1 MNDKSKTKGL
11 LKKIVWIVITFL
23 FLEAL
28 LILALEAIYTLSEYK
43 LDISTAVLMA
53 NIKDTFSH
61 LGTYIQTNWEVKNP
75 FFILGTG
82 VAAIY
87 SIFTHRGKIEKEG
100 WDTEESNAYH
110 GSARWGKPQEVI
122 DNKNFTKKSK
132 KQVQSEFSKSL
143 EG

>member
-1 MNDKSKTKGL
+1 MKDKSKTKGV

-23 FLEAL
+23 FLETL
-28 LILALEAIYTLSEYK
+28 LILAMGAIYALSEYK
-43 LDISTAVLMA
+43 LDISANVLMA

-61 LGTYIQTNWEVKNP
+61 LGTYIQTNWEAKNP

-82 VAAIY
+82 VAVIY
-87 SIFTHRGKIEKEG
+87 SIFTHRGKIKKEG

-110 GSARWGKPQEVI
+110 GSARWGRPQEVI
-122 DNKNFTKKSK
+122 DNKNFIKKTKR
-132 KQVQSEFSKSL
+132 QVQTEFSKSL